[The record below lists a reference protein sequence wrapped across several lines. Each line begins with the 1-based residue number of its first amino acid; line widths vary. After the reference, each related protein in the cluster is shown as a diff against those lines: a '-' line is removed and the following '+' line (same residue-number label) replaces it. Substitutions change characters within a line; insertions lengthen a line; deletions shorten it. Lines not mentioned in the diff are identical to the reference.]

1 MEVKEERDSTSSN
14 KRYWSDFTQDGNQLN
29 SILKPKSVE
38 QQGNDRKQSHPEC
51 RIGIVESLLKNIP
64 LPGYLTEDNKKDPGL
79 SALKLT
85 LELFQEIRKKVHPD
99 TVHRALQ
106 EQLIQC

>member
-1 MEVKEERDSTSSN
+1 MEIVDDIIE
-14 KRYWSDFTQDGNQLN
+14 QDGNQLN

-64 LPGYLTEDNKKDPGL
+64 LPGYLTEVYTTKTAHATSGL
-79 SALKLT
+79 FSKTYT
-85 LELFQEIRKKVHPD
+85 LHTIETKATK
-99 TVHRALQ
+99 
-106 EQLIQC
+106 